1 MYKVQDSLQQRYME
15 KHDCIISLKGE
26 ALDPKILKPPLLIEV
41 PVRTKTRK

>member
-15 KHDCIISLKGE
+15 NHDCIISLTGE
-26 ALDPKILKPPLLIEV
+26 VLDPKTLNPPLLIEV